1 MGMEIK
7 DERGRLLYSTDPA
20 ANPVPPKNSINL
32 RERDVPMIALKK
44 FRPPGGAGNCW
55 PGDTFNLLPAEVD
68 HFERNGLAKRKPKEV
83 AQPEPEEIEGR
94 EEEMDGEPAE
104 GEQISGETVGENGEP
119 GPTLA
124 KVEIRPSKRKYTK
137 RR

>member
-20 ANPVPPKNSINL
+20 ATPVPPKNSIRF

-44 FRPPGGAGNCW
+44 FRAPGTSGNCW

-68 HFERNGLAKRKPKEV
+68 HFERNGLAKRKP
-83 AQPEPEEIEGR
+83 AAIAEPPDAEPQDAEIPKG
-94 EEEMDGEPAE
+94 DPD
-104 GEQISGETVGENGEP
+104 EQ
-119 GPTLA
+119 GPSLA
-124 KVEIRPSKRKYTK
+124 KVERHPSKRKF